1 MTRSIVAFCMCILI
15 YWCIF
20 TVLASSCSVN
30 EFDIAAD
37 NAVITCMTNVSCEAG
52 CYRGYIFPNG
62 RTNESYICQDELWT
76 PVISTCKRNY
86 LWVFFF
92 KFWVKYNPFNFP
104 WYYLTFLDQN
114 QLFTGWLRL
123 LRKSYVLL
131 VLFSK
136 LSIEKLISLL
146 T

>member
-1 MTRSIVAFCMCILI
+1 MLRDKCSLLKWAYPIRWFSVWSNLQVIFFQFLKRIMTRISVAFSMCILI

-86 LWVFFF
+86 LCFF
-92 KFWVKYNPFNFP
+92 
-104 WYYLTFLDQN
+104 
-114 QLFTGWLRL
+114 L
-123 LRKSYVLL
+123 LQI
-131 VLFSK
+131 
-136 LSIEKLISLL
+136 LSQAPL
-146 T
+146 

>member
-1 MTRSIVAFCMCILI
+1 MSVPYTVIFCLIQSTGYFLQFLKRIMTRSSVAFSMCILI

-37 NAVITCMTNVSCEAG
+37 NAVITCMTNVSCEVG

-86 LWVFFF
+86 LWFFSSNF
-92 KFWVKYNPFNFP
+92 ESSPFIIRSI
-104 WYYLTFLDQN
+104 FLD
-114 QLFTGWLRL
+114 
-123 LRKSYVLL
+123 
-131 VLFSK
+131 
-136 LSIEKLISLL
+136 II
-146 T
+146 